1 MASARSTFGAL
12 FGAFALFFMAFA
24 GDALAQSRP
33 YDISGLDP
41 TLRSFVESARVAE
54 MRGIQA
60 AARAQ
65 FGVEGTLHFKG
76 DVNDSYEGEGYGEGA
91 GANRHGYGLLG
102 WADGEYYSGQHR
114 GGTPN
119 AGVKE
124 GLGVYVFADG
134 RRYEG
139 QWENDQRH
147 GYGVQWD
154 PDGNIAFAGVWDN
167 SNPPE
172 RAD

>member
-1 MASARSTFGAL
+1 MASAKSTFGWL

-24 GDALAQSRP
+24 GDAFAQSRP

-54 MRGIQA
+54 MRSVQA

-65 FGVEGTLHFKG
+65 FDVAGTVRFKG
-76 DVNDSYEGEGYGEGA
+76 NANDSYEGEGYGSGA
-91 GANRHGYGLLG
+91 DANRHGYGLLT
-102 WADGEYYSGQHR
+102 WADGEYYAGQFR
-114 GGTPN
+114 GGSQN

-139 QWENDQRH
+139 QWLNEQRH

-154 PDGNIAFAGVWDN
+154 PGGNLAFAGYWN
-167 SNPPE
+167 NGEPPQ
-172 RAD
+172 